1 MKSIGSYTGCK
12 MAKHQEPLMRSAF
25 ERMLQEF
32 KEGKPE
38 LVLFTS
44 FNFSASFFETNIL
57 PLLAGNSIEEIKG
70 NSEARAELNA
80 ALEQVRTLVIC
91 DRSAHPEPKGD
102 FRYGLMPVG
111 LEKGRFHPK
120 IILMSGILADSGK
133 RGIWLSVGSGNLTLS
148 GWAINREIVGS
159 TPVAAKH
166 LPELQALLEWLLKE
180 AERRIGWIGNG
191 GTSTTDSNLSIH
203 EEGDSRNI
211 LRTFIESL
219 RLHAIPDEEAAEL
232 PSLHLS
238 LPLPPESTDISS
250 KTTLINKLTG
260 GRQWKC
266 VTVVSPFWADVPT
279 LVKELQADH
288 CRFVP
293 SLRPDGKYSFPYNAL
308 LSDVNNSSKGHSFLK
323 FREDSDRYTH
333 AKAILL
339 EDGDDRVL
347 CAGSANFTTA
357 ALMNGTGILSN
368 VEAMLRY
375 SITKGDLWG
384 SLFVKLA
391 GDQLIAPEDDPLD
404 EGSPQ
409 LPPFDAEVVCDW
421 RQKKFFCRF
430 KVHKGES
437 IVTASLEVGGHLT
450 VLDISTEKEQ
460 KCEFL
465 FKGPLPVR
473 NFFVVYSKVPGE
485 SVRYQG
491 IVTQLNAADDE
502 LGYRPRPRLSK
513 ILDLL
518 RSLDPDM
525 SESGVRRKAART
537 GDADD
542 DDDGAFEPSF
552 DFFSFFQ
559 ATYKMRNYYARHT
572 ELDPLLESA
581 PQGIPVLF
589 RAVALQP
596 TENASSQVERYVQLA
611 EILETLEEFKQHRKD
626 IDQDEAIIRLQNS
639 IEEEIC
645 KLEPIIS
652 DLMSNSSS
660 FKGMFG
666 HGGRTSAKVQNF
678 LNWFRHELKE
688 QPHA

>member
-1 MKSIGSYTGCK
+1 
-12 MAKHQEPLMRSAF
+12 MRSAF
-25 ERMLQEF
+25 EKMLQEF

-38 LVLFTS
+38 LVLFTT

-57 PLLAGNSIEEIKG
+57 PLLAGNTVEEIKG
-70 NSEARAELNA
+70 NSEACAELNA
-80 ALEQVRTLVIC
+80 ALEQVKTLVIC
-91 DRSAHPEPKGD
+91 DRSARPEPKGD

-120 IILMSGILADSGK
+120 IILMSGILSDSGK
-133 RGIWLSVGSGNLTLS
+133 RGLWLSVGSGNLTLS

-159 TPVAAKH
+159 TPVAEKH
-166 LPELQALLEWLLKE
+166 LSELHALLGWLLKE
-180 AERRIGWIGNG
+180 AERRISWIVN
-191 GTSTTDSNLSIH
+191 TETPTTGPNSSIH

-211 LRTFIESL
+211 LRAFIESL
-219 RLHAIPDEEAAEL
+219 GEHAISGEEATIL
-232 PSLHLS
+232 PSLHIS
-238 LPLPPESTDISS
+238 LPLPPESTDITS

-266 VTVVSPFWADVPT
+266 VTVVSPFWAYVPT
-279 LVKELQADH
+279 LVKELKADH

-293 SLRPDGKYSFPYNAL
+293 SLRPDGKYSFPFNAL
-308 LSDVNNSSKGHSFLK
+308 LSDVNNSSKAHSFLK

-339 EDGDDRVL
+339 EDGNDRVL

-375 SITKGDLWG
+375 SVAKGDPWVT
-384 SLFVKLA
+384 LFDKLA
-391 GDQLIAPEDDPLD
+391 GDQLIAPEDGPLD

-409 LPPFDAEVVCDW
+409 LPPFDAEVMCDW
-421 RQKKFFCRF
+421 RQKKFYCRF
-430 KVHKGES
+430 MVHKGES
-437 IVTASLEVGGHLT
+437 IKTASLEVGGQPT
-450 VLDISTEKEQ
+450 TLDISTGKEQ
-460 KCEFL
+460 KCEFP

-473 NFFVVYSKVPGE
+473 NFFVVYSTVPGE
-485 SVRYQG
+485 SFRYQG
-491 IVTQLNAADDE
+491 LVTQLNAADDE

-525 SESGVRRKAART
+525 SESGVRRKASRT

-542 DDDGAFEPSF
+542 DDDGVFEPSF

-596 TENASSQVERYVQLA
+596 TENASSQIERYVQLA

-626 IDQDEAIIRLQNS
+626 FNQGEAIIRLQNS
-639 IEEEIC
+639 IKEELC
-645 KLEPIIS
+645 KLEPMITA
-652 DLMSNSSS
+652 LMATSSS

-666 HGGRTSAKVQNF
+666 DGDRGSKKVQCF
-678 LNWFRHELKE
+678 LSWFRQELKE
-688 QPHA
+688 HPDA